1 MGSEYLT
8 GKGLQKAILVGS
20 RKVIDNTEELNR
32 INVFPVPDGDTGSN
46 MASTFESISKAA
58 LEDDGNN
65 PSLDTVSNRVADSA
79 LNGARGNSGAILAQF
94 FQGLAQGFD
103 TKAKVGVK
111 HFSQAVN
118 HAVTS
123 TRDAISNPVEGTII
137 TVMHDWAHWIKEH
150 YHNHPDFESLMQR
163 SLVAAKKSLKETP
176 DKLEVLAKANVVDAG
191 AQGFVNFL
199 QGVVDFIENP
209 KASLATLENIKKNIK
224 EHKTKK
230 PITSEGYDDI
240 DIDLSPAASHSGEI
254 EYQYCTECIIH
265 GHDINLKAVKQELK
279 AWGDSMVVVGNPHKL
294 KLHIHTNAPERIFKL
309 MSDHGEILETKADDM
324 WAQYRANI
332 GWHINKDIA
341 LMSDTTCAIPQEI
354 IAKYNIMMIPLQ
366 ILVDNKPHLDKI
378 NITKA
383 EFYSALKDPKKTVA
397 TSQPSPIDYRKTFEK
412 AASRYRQA
420 IGIFVSDNLS
430 GTYRSAI
437 NMADQFKEF
446 QTHLYN
452 SNNVSGGLGL
462 IVEAA
467 AQAIHARKSMDEID
481 QTIKM
486 AINNCV
492 TYAAPAMLDYL
503 IKGGRLSAKAGRI
516 AKTFGLLPIIK
527 VDSDGRANKAGIGFG
542 QAMNR
547 NKIVK
552 LVCKKAET
560 YKDPRFSI
568 THADAP
574 ENANKYANAIRK
586 KFPNAT
592 IHVLYG
598 APSLATHSGPGT
610 LSISVLGLEEK

>member
-1 MGSEYLT
+1 MGTEYLT

-20 RKVIDNTEELNR
+20 RKVIDNTEELNK

-46 MASTFESISKAA
+46 MASTFESISQAA
-58 LEDDGNN
+58 LKDDGKD
-65 PSLDTVSNRVADSA
+65 PGLDTVSNRVADSA

-103 TKAKVGVK
+103 TKTKVGIK
-111 HFSQAVN
+111 HFSQVVS

-123 TRDAISNPVEGTII
+123 TRDAIANPVEGTII
-137 TVMHDWAHWIKEH
+137 TVMHDWAHWIKQH
-150 YHNHPDFESLMQR
+150 YHKHPDFESLMQR
-163 SLVAAKKSLKETP
+163 SLEVAKKSLKETP

-199 QGVVDFIENP
+199 QGVVDFIEDP
-209 KASLATLENIKKNIK
+209 KASLATLENIKKTIQ

-230 PITSEGYDDI
+230 PITAEGYNDI
-240 DIDLSPAASHSGEI
+240 DIDLSPAASHSGDI

-265 GHDINLKAVKQELK
+265 GDGIDLAAVKKQLTT
-279 AWGDSMVVVGNPHKL
+279 WGNSMVVVGNPHKL
-294 KLHIHTNAPERIFKL
+294 KLHIHTNAPNRIFNL

-341 LMSDTTCAIPQEI
+341 LMTDTTCAIPQDI
-354 IAKYNIMMIPLQ
+354 IAKYNITLIPLQ
-366 ILVDNKPHLDKI
+366 IIIDNKPYIDRI
-378 NITKA
+378 NITKS
-383 EFYSALKDPKKTVA
+383 EFYSALKDPQKTVA

-412 AASRYRQA
+412 AARRHHQA
-420 IGIFVSDNLS
+420 IGIFVSNNLS
-430 GTYRSAI
+430 GTYHSACA
-437 NMADQFKEF
+437 MADQFKDF
-446 QTHLYN
+446 PTHLYN

-467 AQAIHARKSMDEID
+467 AEAIHARKSMDEID
-481 QTIKM
+481 QTIKT
-486 AINNCV
+486 AIENCV

-503 IKGGRLSAKAGRI
+503 IKGGRLSAKTGRI
-516 AKTFGLLPIIK
+516 AKVLGLLPIIK
-527 VDSDGRANKAGIGFG
+527 IDSEGRANKDGIGFG

-547 NKIVK
+547 KKIIK
-552 LVCKKAET
+552 LICKCAAA

-574 ENANKYANAIRK
+574 ENANKYAKAIRE
-586 KFPNAT
+586 KFPNAV
-592 IHVLYG
+592 IHVLHG
-598 APSLATHSGPGT
+598 SPSLATHSGPST
-610 LSISVLGLEEK
+610 LSISVLGLNKI